1 MIAYENRKHKGVG
14 SSRKLELM
22 LALMHSKK
30 LVKTGSIA
38 YGNVVPDGD
47 RGKIEQVVPGVW
59 GYGGDAIAV
68 YVNGQPY
75 PASAILEL
83 NVKN

>member
-1 MIAYENRKHKGVG
+1 MIAYENRKHKGID
-14 SSRKLELM
+14 SSRKMEIVMELM
-22 LALMHSKK
+22 KSKRS
-30 LVKTGSIA
+30 VKTGSCS

-47 RGKIEQVVPGVW
+47 SGKIEQVVPGVW

-75 PASAILEL
+75 PASAIVEL
-83 NVKN
+83 NVK